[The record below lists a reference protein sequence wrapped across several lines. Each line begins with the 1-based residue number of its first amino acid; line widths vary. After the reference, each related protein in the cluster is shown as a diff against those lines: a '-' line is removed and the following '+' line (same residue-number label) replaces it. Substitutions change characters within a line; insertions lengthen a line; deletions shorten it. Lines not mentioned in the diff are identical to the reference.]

1 LETLVWQK
9 SKDAQKKAP
18 RYQPQMF
25 IPDFAKPKQEP
36 SAINNESQAHTT
48 DQIDAMLAGQRG

>member
-18 RYQPQMF
+18 LNRPQLF
-25 IPDFAKPKQEP
+25 VPDFAKPKQEP
-36 SAINNESQAHTT
+36 SAINNESQVHST